1 MRDLIARAIS
11 ERRVLEVDY
20 SAGLR
25 YVEPHAIGYSSAG
38 DVLIRAYQ
46 TEGASES
53 GEHRWWKLFRLD
65 RCRSV
70 TLSELVFGGP
80 RPEYK
85 RGDKRMPGGI
95 IAQL

>member
-1 MRDLIARAIS
+1 MRDLVARAIS

-20 SAGLR
+20 SAGRR
-25 YVEPHAIGYSSAG
+25 YVEPHAIGFSSAG

-65 RCRSV
+65 RCRSII
-70 TLSELVFGGP
+70 LSGSGFEGP

-85 RGDKRMPGGI
+85 RGDKHMAGGI

>member
-1 MRDLIARAIS
+1 MRDLIARAIA

-20 SAGLR
+20 TAGRRL
-25 YVEPHAIGYSSAG
+25 VEPHAIGWSRAG
-38 DVLIRAYQ
+38 DLLVRAFQ

-53 GEHRWWKLFRLD
+53 NEHKWWKLFRLD
-65 RCRSV
+65 RIRSM
-70 TLSELVFGGP
+70 TMSDAVFDGP

-85 RGDKRMPGGI
+85 RGDKHMAGGI